1 MAKPEFLIQDVTPG
15 KLNALVK
22 NIMAQ
27 TGTEDPNEAVR
38 LVNSGEWKVVRTI
51 EKKLLLTTATG
62 IEVYDHGD
70 HFRFTLPSTTGKTGA
85 EWIAHFEKKGDR
97 IGSYA
102 KSVLLS
108 NDFKPTSGV
117 TTEVAVLKGSTF
129 KDNERVTKNIR
140 KVAGERALET
150 PNAEIACLIRDNFT
164 DTEIEAMGLIWI
176 VAMHEPIKDSGG
188 GPGLLDADRSDDGRW
203 LRAYYGE
210 PDRRWNREYGFA
222 FAVSQVSA

>member
-15 KLNALVK
+15 QLNALVK

-176 VAMHEPIKDSGG
+176 VAMHEPIKDSDGGPCLLSARRSGG
-188 GPGLLDADRSDDGRW
+188 GRWLDAYYDRPDGRW
-203 LRAYYGE
+203 
-210 PDRRWNREYGFA
+210 DREDGFA

>member
-176 VAMHEPIKDSGG
+176 VAMHEPIKDSDG
-188 GPGLLDADRSDDGRW
+188 GPRLLGAGRGVDGRW
-203 LRAYYGE
+203 LSAYY
-210 PDRRWNREYGFA
+210 DRPGSGWLREDGFA

>member
-176 VAMHEPIKDSGG
+176 VAMHEPIKDSDGD
-188 GPGLLDADRSDDGRW
+188 PNLLDARRSGGGRW
-203 LRAYYGE
+203 LNAYYGK
-210 PDRRWNREYGFA
+210 PDSGWNRGGGFA